1 MNENLIQV
9 LWVEDDPI
17 ITKTF
22 PMEAAAV
29 NLELV
34 PFGCWKDA
42 EEALTTDFSRWSAI
56 ILDARCKYKKGDQDN
71 ATRFLTNVLSKIGVI
86 CTQHHRIIP
95 WYILSGG
102 SDEELNDLIIEDR
115 EKWDGDWPKKFYSKT
130 TDRDMLFHRIRYHAK
145 LSPERQTRML
155 LYPDV
160 FRAIEIAD
168 LDPEVDAMMEDLLVP
183 IHQADKTAEDYNNKM
198 TLIRKCI
205 EHIFR
210 SMAKHGILPNQKQGD
225 SYVLHKVL
233 TDSRGAITNTWCSL
247 ILSGRDAKDRN
258 GKTVVK
264 SMEKVLPNAIKDSF
278 HNLIEIAAAYEHA
291 VNKDANE
298 EQQKNSRQ
306 TAEFLDYIG
315 HAPYLLRSMTM
326 ELCCVILWYAHY
338 LADHEDEERNALNW
352 EVL

>member
-1 MNENLIQV
+1 MNNNLIQV
-9 LWVEDDPI
+9 LWVEDDPL
-17 ITKTF
+17 ITKAF
-22 PMEAAAV
+22 PIEAAAV

-42 EEALTTDFSRWSAI
+42 EEALKSDFNRWSAI
-56 ILDARCKYKKGDQDN
+56 VLDAKCKYKKDSQDN
-71 ATRFLTNVLSKIGVI
+71 AAVFLTQAMHSIDTI
-86 CTQHHRIIP
+86 CQSHHRMIP
-95 WYILSGG
+95 WYVLSGG
-102 SDEELNDLIIEDR
+102 SEEDLNDLIIDSR
-115 EKWDGDWPKKFYSKT
+115 EQWDSDWPKKFYSKT
-130 TDRDMLFHRIRYHAK
+130 TDREMLFHRIRYHAK
-145 LSPERQTRML
+145 LSPERQVRLL

-160 FRAIEIAD
+160 FHAIEIAD
-168 LDPEVDAMMEDLLVP
+168 LDSEVDAMMEDLLVP

-233 TDSRGAITNTWCSL
+233 TDSRGAINTTWCSM
-247 ILSGRDAKDRN
+247 ILSGRDVNDRK
-258 GKTVVK
+258 GKAVIE
-264 SMEKVLPNAIKDSF
+264 SEESILPNTIKDSL
-278 HNLIEIAAAYEHA
+278 HRLIEIAASYEHA
-291 VNKDANE
+291 INKDANE
-298 EQQKNSRQ
+298 EQRKNSRQ

-315 HAPYLLRSMTM
+315 DAPYLLRSMTM